1 MLALI
6 ASSVPSKAI
15 AQLHGEDMK
24 RVPEEK
30 EEQARNQRLDPKWL
44 RTDEADDDD
53 DDDDV
58 GVCAGAAQGIV
69 EQSRRTE
76 RWN

>member
-53 DDDDV
+53 DD
-58 GVCAGAAQGIV
+58 GVCAGTAQGIV

>member
-6 ASSVPSKAI
+6 AT
-15 AQLHGEDMK
+15 QLHVEDMK

-53 DDDDV
+53 VD
-58 GVCAGAAQGIV
+58 VCAGTAQGIV

>member
-15 AQLHGEDMK
+15 AQLHVEDMK

-53 DDDDV
+53 AVD
-58 GVCAGAAQGIV
+58 VCAGTAQGIV

>member
-53 DDDDV
+53 DAVD
-58 GVCAGAAQGIV
+58 VCAGTAQGIV
-69 EQSRRTE
+69 GQSRRTE

>member
-15 AQLHGEDMK
+15 AQLHVEDMK